1 MLKALNWHLCPETPI
16 SWLKLYAQVGSL
28 KEGPN
33 FLVPQFS
40 QEAYIQMTQ
49 VHLVMKKLSTR
60 SCCKYSSSVIST
72 LLHVLMYVH
81 CSFFQLLDLCILDIN
96 SLDYQYGVLAAAA
109 FCHFTS
115 IETVQKVSG
124 KNMNEKNIIL
134 SKKKKRHAYIL

>member
-49 VHLVMKKLSTR
+49 VCV
-60 SCCKYSSSVIST
+60 VIFSF
-72 LLHVLMYVH
+72 LL
-81 CSFFQLLDLCILDIN
+81 
-96 SLDYQYGVLAAAA
+96 
-109 FCHFTS
+109 
-115 IETVQKVSG
+115 
-124 KNMNEKNIIL
+124 
-134 SKKKKRHAYIL
+134 